1 MTTMVWPLKHKGVFQ
16 AFLLLAAMVFSSPYP
31 CQARDTEIYAVN
43 AKQNC
48 YILLDN
54 SGSMAWGVYE
64 HNIDY
69 GKMYLYLD
77 GLAGVTDPTVFIPAF
92 QKNKIYLVKA
102 KIPVAVKNGVTFTGD
117 PGNPAINWDYG
128 SIVDTHT
135 LVDYRGNLTA
145 AGDGTQRLTLDAA
158 KNVLLDGNALP
169 FTLGRKEHDYVT
181 LYDGT
186 VVDKGFGGLL
196 NAPGYHFSGYED
208 TDTAVFNNPVEDG
221 DGDNEYIWFFATGNW
236 IHMQGVYNLKDASGA
251 LVWDKTDV
259 PLTAIESEWLTLAK
273 NIDYP
278 VGNVTYA
285 ANLNNQVTSTIKQS
299 GALKMQVHFSYY
311 NVGNKDSVN
320 LYDATD
326 TLKATYG
333 EFTDADGFWGPVID
347 GDTVTIK
354 MSSDNKT
361 TVGYGYIVDEIRYV
375 DKLSGGAEVYR
386 MQSRLA
392 VAKEALLYV
401 VEEFRGRMNWGY
413 ANFNYLGTTADGATI
428 QSALNPNEND
438 DTNRAAIVS
447 HVTGTEPKYGTPL
460 GEALQD
466 VFDDGYYGH
475 RNSLNNLLCRKNY
488 VIVVTDGYPS
498 DDESWGR
505 IGGVSTFSDFDGDG
519 WTADPAQYSTP
530 PPNYYDD
537 VAHWM
542 YTHSWLDK
550 TEVADPANSFVNV
563 ITHHIGFSLDQP
575 LLEDAAGE
583 SGGDYITAFNKQQ
596 LVAAFY
602 SLAMKMSGAISFTAP
617 VVSVDAVNKIQSGDD
632 LYMGLFL
639 PKADSYWVGNLKKFK
654 LGDGSAERPD
664 LFMIYDKLNHEAIDS
679 AGVFLDNTYGHWGN
693 DTDNNDSD
701 SYGAADVQE
710 DGAGDVMLDDLNA
723 YFQAGMAGTLAA
735 YWSRPIYT
743 YKGGAMVKFDR
754 NGITAADLAVAD
766 NATRDKLV
774 NFVHGY
780 THDADAVTG
789 APLALKDWPIGPIVH
804 SRPVVLDYYD
814 TTQANLPLKK
824 RFVAVGANDGMLHVF
839 VDQDNTQTIV
849 EGQEV
854 FSFIPTEIL
863 PVLQNIH
870 GTFGLYDTVDGPI
883 TLYRRDKNPKY
894 LIFGERRGGS
904 YYWALDVSN
913 PDPTQWTVAWIYT
926 NSELKESWSDVKLAT
941 IQVGVD
947 PATGKRT
954 YRDVAM
960 FTGGYDPYEDNF
972 PEPFLDVN
980 NDGIPGTIAAD
991 GSLTTNNAEWF
1002 KTNATQD
1009 LYNDDKYNIY
1019 NPEPNTQGRG
1029 IFVVDIDNPATEILD
1044 PSDVTGTGK
1053 ILPYSVTAAAATFTV
1068 FRSGLTYTGS
1078 TGGKTNANI
1087 KYCFPAS
1094 PAVVV
1099 GPEAYRYKGADGKP
1113 VNASESDVLM
1123 ALYAVDI
1130 YANIFKLN
1138 FNFIVE
1144 NGGTAASPQWKV
1156 KSASWQDTLVFKG
1169 NPGSTSVSG
1178 ALGGALLNPL
1188 DSDPNANIG
1197 RKVFYP
1203 PAVSWG
1209 GAGSYFDYRN
1219 YLFENW
1225 KFAGVDK
1232 LASLF
1237 IGTGDR
1243 EHPKYAM
1250 VNDRFYS
1257 IYDDSSVSATLY
1269 VPPVLDTAAQALLT
1283 TCQTYGFY
1291 CPDLLYG
1298 TVSNTAAV
1306 SGAPYTEKD
1315 LLNLTC
1321 DELGVD
1327 TVMDLADKLALKGL
1341 LLDDAKYYNTILS
1354 SDALEEGRTHEDD
1367 AKGWYI
1373 ILAKQ
1378 GDPVYCA
1385 DYTYPTTLLTTDINA
1400 RDNHIGE
1407 KILSQTILYNK
1418 ILYFTSYQP
1427 AYSDACNPS
1436 GNGFS
1441 YTLDYT
1447 TGAAALNLNTANDA
1461 LDVSDRYR
1469 KHVGVHGIPSGFAV
1483 ITREGHAAAMAS
1495 MGGAVIGPGVQDGNP
1510 GYQIPSAGSGLELFY
1525 WKEGGSLLP

>member
-1 MTTMVWPLKHKGVFQ
+1 MTTMGLLLKQKK
-16 AFLLLAAMVFSSPYP
+16 AFLALLAVVLVFDPMSV
-31 CQARDTEIYAVN
+31 CQARDTDIYAVN

-54 SGSMAWGVYE
+54 SGSMAYGVYE

-69 GKMYLYLD
+69 GKMYLYLA
-77 GLAGVTDPTVFIPAF
+77 GLAGVTDPTNLPNINPTPFP
-92 QKNKIYLVKA
+92 KNKIYLIKGP
-102 KIPVAVKNGVTFTGD
+102 IRVAVKNGVTFAGD
-117 PGNPAINWDYG
+117 PGSPYLNWDFAN
-128 SIVDTHT
+128 IVDTFT
-135 LVDYRGNLTA
+135 LIDDRGDLLA
-145 AGDGTQRLTLDAA
+145 AGGGTQRITLDAA
-158 KNVLLDGNALP
+158 QNILLDGSALP
-169 FTLGRKEHDYVT
+169 FTLGRKVHDYST

-208 TDTAVFNNPVEDG
+208 TDIAVFNNPVEDG
-221 DGDNEYIWFFATGNW
+221 DASTWFFVTGNW
-236 IHMQGVYNLKDASGA
+236 INMQAVYNLKDASG
-251 LVWDKTDV
+251 LVWNRFDV
-259 PLTAIESEWLTLAK
+259 PLADINSEWLILAK

-278 VGNVTYA
+278 VGNVKYA
-285 ANLNNQVTSTIKQS
+285 ANLNNQLTTTIKQS
-299 GALKMQVHFSYY
+299 GALKIQVHFSYY
-311 NVGNKDSVN
+311 DVRNKDNVK

-361 TVGYGYIVDEIRYV
+361 TTVGYGYQIDEIRYV
-375 DKLSGGAEVYR
+375 DKLSGDAGAYR
-386 MQSRLA
+386 MQSRLD

-401 VEEFRGRMNWGY
+401 ISEFLGRMNWGF
-413 ANFNYLGTTADGATI
+413 ATFKNGDGAQI
-428 QSALNPNEND
+428 MSALNPNDTD
-438 DTNRAAIVS
+438 DANRAAIS
-447 HVTGTEPKYGTPL
+447 GHVAGVTAGGGTPL

-466 VFDDGYYGH
+466 VFQEGYYIK
-475 RNSLNNLLCRKNY
+475 RNALNNLLCRKNY

-498 DDESWGR
+498 VDTMWQR
-505 IGGVSTFSDFDGDG
+505 IPDVAAFSDFDGDG
-519 WTADPAQYSTP
+519 WTADPSQYSPP

-550 TEVADPANSFVNV
+550 TVVADPANSFVNV
-563 ITHHIGFSLDQP
+563 MTHHIGFSLDQP

-596 LVAAFY
+596 LIAAFY
-602 SLAMKMSGAISFTAP
+602 SLALKMSGAISFTAP

-639 PKADSYWVGNLKKFK
+639 PKANSYWVGNLKKFK
-654 LGDGSAERPD
+654 LGDGSADRPD
-664 LFMIYDKLNHEAIDS
+664 LWMIYDKLNHPAIDS
-679 AGVFLDNTYGHWGN
+679 SGVFLDNTYGHWGN
-693 DTDNNDSD
+693 DTDNNDHD

-710 DGAGDVMLDDLNA
+710 DGAGDVMLDDLNV
-723 YFQAGMAGTLAA
+723 YFQAGKSGTPAA

-743 YKGGAMVKFDR
+743 YKGGAMAKFDR
-754 NGITAADLAVAD
+754 NTISAVDLAVAD

-789 APLALKDWPIGPIVH
+789 APLALKDWPLGPIVH

-814 TTQANLPLKK
+814 TTQANLPLQK
-824 RFVAVGANDGMLHVF
+824 RYVAVGANDGMLHVF
-839 VDQDNTQTIV
+839 VDQDNTKTIV

-854 FSFIPTEIL
+854 FSFIPEDIL
-863 PVLQNIH
+863 PRLQNIQA
-870 GTFGLYDTVDGPI
+870 TMGLYDSVDGPI
-883 TLYRRDKNPKY
+883 TLYHRDKNPKY
-894 LIFGERRGGS
+894 LIFGERRGGGT
-904 YYWALDVSN
+904 YWCLDVSN
-913 PDPTQWTVAWIYT
+913 PDATQWTVAWQYT

-941 IQVGVD
+941 IQVGVN
-947 PATGKRT
+947 ASTGQRT
-954 YRDVAM
+954 YRDVAI
-960 FTGGYDPYEDNF
+960 FTGGYDPLEDNF

-980 NDGIPGTIAAD
+980 NDGFPGTVSAD
-991 GSLTTNNAEWF
+991 GSLVTDNSEWF

-1009 LYNDDKYNIY
+1009 VYNDDKYNVY
-1019 NPEPNTQGRG
+1019 NPGIDTQGRG
-1029 IFVVDIDNPATEILD
+1029 IFVVDIDNPATEVSD
-1044 PSDVTGTGK
+1044 PSDATGTRK
-1053 ILPYSVTAAAATFTV
+1053 ILPFSVTYSGATFTV
-1068 FRSGLTYTGS
+1068 VRSGLTYTGS
-1078 TGGKTNANI
+1078 TGGGTNAAM

-1099 GPEAYRYKGADGKP
+1099 GPETYRYKGSDGNP
-1113 VNASESDVLM
+1113 VKASEADVLL
-1123 ALYAVDI
+1123 AVYAADI
-1130 YANIFKLN
+1130 YANMFKLD
-1138 FNFIVE
+1138 FKFVVE
-1144 NGGTAASPQWKV
+1144 NSGTASSPQWKV

-1178 ALGGALLNPL
+1178 ALGGTDNLV
-1188 DSDPNANIG
+1188 DQG
-1197 RKVFYP
+1197 RKIFYP

-1219 YLFENW
+1219 YQFETW
-1225 KFAGVDK
+1225 KFVGADR

-1237 IGTGDR
+1237 VGTGDR

-1269 VPPVLDTAAQALLT
+1269 VPPVLDSAATALLT
-1283 TCQTYGFY
+1283 TCQLYGFY
-1291 CPDLLYG
+1291 CPDLMYG
-1298 TVSNTAAV
+1298 TVSKTAAV
-1306 SGAPYTEKD
+1306 SGVPYTEKD
-1315 LLNLTC
+1315 LLNVTC
-1321 DELGVD
+1321 DDLGSG
-1327 TVMDLADKLALKGL
+1327 TAIPLTDKLALKGL
-1341 LLDDAKYYNTILS
+1341 LLDDAKYFSTLLS
-1354 SDALEEGRTHEDD
+1354 ADALEEGRVHEND

-1373 ILAKQ
+1373 ILSKQ
-1378 GDPVYCA
+1378 GDATYCA
-1385 DYTYPTTLLTTDINA
+1385 GYTYPTTLITTDINA

-1407 KILSQTILYNK
+1407 KILSQVTLYYK

-1427 AYSDACNPS
+1427 AYSNACNPS

-1441 YTLDYT
+1441 YALDYT
-1447 TGAAALNLNTANDA
+1447 TGAAALNLNPADDA

-1469 KHVGVHGIPSGFAV
+1469 KYVGIHGIPSGFAI

-1495 MGGAVIGPGVQDGNP
+1495 MGGAIIGPGELDGDP
-1510 GYQIPSAGSGLELFY
+1510 GYEIPSSGSGLELYY
-1525 WKEGGSLLP
+1525 WREGGSLLP

>member
-1 MTTMVWPLKHKGVFQ
+1 MTTFEWLLKQKGFFPALLGLAIVFAPLQ
-16 AFLLLAAMVFSSPYP
+16 I
-31 CQARDTEIYAVN
+31 CQAKDTDIYATN

-54 SGSMAWGVYE
+54 SGSMAYGVYE

-77 GLAGVTDPTVFIPAF
+77 GLAGVYDPTTLPANTDF
-92 QKNKIYLVKA
+92 PYQKNKIYLMKGPVK
-102 KIPVAVKNGVTFTGD
+102 VGVKNSVTFVGD
-117 PGNPAINWDYG
+117 PGSPAVNWDY
-128 SIVDTHT
+128 STIVDTHT
-135 LVDYRGNLTA
+135 LVDNRGNLSFE
-145 AGDGTQRLTLDAA
+145 GGQRITMDAA
-158 KNVLLDGNALP
+158 KNVLLDGNTLP
-169 FTLGRKEHDYVT
+169 FTLGRKEHEYVT

-221 DGDNEYIWFFATGNW
+221 DGTTWFFVTGNW
-236 IHMQGVYNLKDASGA
+236 INMQGVYNLKDATGA

-259 PLTAIESEWLTLAK
+259 PLAAIASEWLTLAK

-278 VGNVTYA
+278 VGSVKYA
-285 ANLNNQVTSTIKQS
+285 ANLNNQLTSTIKQS
-299 GALKMQVHFSYY
+299 GALKIQVHFSYY
-311 NVGNKDSVN
+311 NVANKDYVK
-320 LYDATD
+320 LYDAAD
-326 TLKATYG
+326 TLITTYG

-375 DKLSGGAEVYR
+375 DKLSGGAEAYR
-386 MQSRLA
+386 MQSRLD

-428 QSALNPNEND
+428 LSALNPNEND

-466 VFDDGYYGH
+466 VFEKGYYGH
-475 RNSLNNLLCRKNY
+475 RNALNNLLCRKNY

-498 DDESWGR
+498 GDESWGR
-505 IGGVSTFSDFDGDG
+505 ITDVPTFSDFDGDG
-519 WTADPAQYSTP
+519 WTEDPAQYSP
-530 PPNYYDD
+530 PVPPDYYDD

-550 TEVADPANSFVNV
+550 TAVADPANSFVNV

-602 SLAMKMSGAISFTAP
+602 SLAMKMSGAVSFTAP

-639 PKADSYWVGNLKKFK
+639 PKASSYWVGNLKKFK

-664 LFMIYDKLNHEAIDS
+664 LWMIYDKLNHEAIDS

-693 DTDNNDSD
+693 DTDVNDHD

-710 DGAGDVMLDDLNA
+710 DGAGDVMLDDLTA
-723 YFQAGMAGTLAA
+723 YFQAGSSGTLAA

-743 YKGGAMVKFDR
+743 YKGNAMLKFDR
-754 NGITAADLAVAD
+754 TGITAADLAVAD

-780 THDADAVTG
+780 TYEADAVTG
-789 APLALKDWPIGPIVH
+789 APLRLEAWPLGPIVH
-804 SRPVVLDYYD
+804 SRPIVLDYYD
-814 TTQANLPLKK
+814 TTQATLPLKK

-839 VDQDNTQTIV
+839 ADQDNTQSIV

-854 FSFIPTEIL
+854 FSFIPPDIL
-863 PVLQNIH
+863 PRLQNIQA
-870 GTFGLYDTVDGPI
+870 TVGLYDTVDGPL

-913 PDPTQWTVAWIYT
+913 PDPTQWTVAWQYT
-926 NSELKESWSDVKLAT
+926 NSELKESWSDVRLAT
-941 IQVGVD
+941 IQIGVN
-947 PATGKRT
+947 ASTGERT
-954 YRDVAM
+954 YKDVAI
-960 FTGGYDPYEDNF
+960 FTGGYDPLEDNF
-972 PEPFLDVN
+972 PEPFEDIN
-980 NDGIPGTIAAD
+980 NDGIPGTVALD
-991 GSLTTNNAEWF
+991 GSVTYNEWT
-1002 KTNATQD
+1002 KTDATQD
-1009 LYNDDKYNIY
+1009 LNNDDKYNIY
-1019 NPEPNTQGRG
+1019 NPGSDTQGRG
-1029 IFVVDIDNPATEILD
+1029 IFVVDIDNPATEVSD
-1044 PSDVTGTGK
+1044 PSDATGTRK
-1053 ILPYSVTAAAATFTV
+1053 ILPYSLTYSGATYTV
-1068 FRSGLTYTGS
+1068 VRSGLTYTGS
-1078 TGGKTNANI
+1078 TGGKTRADL
-1087 KYCFPAS
+1087 KFCFPSS

-1099 GPEAYRYKGADGKP
+1099 SPDTYRYKGAAGTL
-1113 VNASESDVLM
+1113 VNASESDVLR
-1123 ALYAVDI
+1123 AVYAPDI
-1130 YANIFKLN
+1130 YANIFKLD
-1138 FNFIVE
+1138 FSFVVE
-1144 NGGTAASPQWKV
+1144 NSGTAAAPQWKV
-1156 KSASWQDTLVFKG
+1156 KTASWQDTLVFKG

-1178 ALGGALLNPL
+1178 ALGGALLNPI

-1203 PAVSWG
+1203 PAISWG

-1219 YLFENW
+1219 YIFETW
-1225 KFAGVDK
+1225 KFGGVDR

-1269 VPPVLDTAAQALLT
+1269 VPPVLDTAAQALLA
-1283 TCQTYGFY
+1283 TCQLYGFY
-1291 CPDLLYG
+1291 CPDLQYG

-1306 SGAPYTEKD
+1306 SGVPYTEKD

-1321 DELGVD
+1321 DDLGSG
-1327 TVMDLADKLALKGL
+1327 TVIDLADKLALKGL
-1341 LLDDAKYYNTILS
+1341 LLDDAKYFNTILN
-1354 SDALEEGRTHEDD
+1354 SDALEEGRTHEND

-1378 GDPVYCA
+1378 GDASYCA
-1385 DYTYPTTLLTTDINA
+1385 DYTYPTTILSTDINA

-1407 KILSQTILYNK
+1407 KILSQVTLYYK

-1436 GNGFS
+1436 GNGFT
-1441 YTLDYT
+1441 YALDYT
-1447 TGAAALNLNTANDA
+1447 TGAAALNLNPADEA
-1461 LDVSDRYR
+1461 LDVSDRY
-1469 KHVGVHGIPSGFAV
+1469 KKFTGIHGIPSAFAI
-1483 ITREGHAAAMAS
+1483 ITRGGHAAAMAS
-1495 MGGAVIGPGVQDGNP
+1495 MGGAVVGPGEVDGTP
-1510 GYQIPSAGSGLELFY
+1510 GYGISGAGSGLELFY
-1525 WKEGGSLLP
+1525 WREGGSLLP

>member
-1 MTTMVWPLKHKGVFQ
+1 MTTMVWPLKHKGTFQ
-16 AFLLLAAMVFSSPYP
+16 VLSLLVIMAFSSPYP
-31 CQARDTEIYAVN
+31 CQAKDTDIYAVN

-64 HNIDY
+64 HNINY
-69 GKMYLYLD
+69 KEMYLYLD
-77 GLAGVTDPTVFIPAF
+77 GLAGVYDPTVFAPGF
-92 QKNKIYLVKA
+92 QKDKIYLVRA
-102 KIPVAVKNGVTFTGD
+102 KIRVGVKGGVTFVGD

-135 LVDYRGNLTA
+135 LVDNKGNLSFE
-145 AGDGTQRLTLDAA
+145 GGNRITLDAA
-158 KNVLLDGNALP
+158 KNVLLDGNTLP
-169 FTLGRKEHDYVT
+169 FTLGRKEHEYVT

-208 TDTAVFNNPVEDG
+208 TDIAVFNNPVEDG
-221 DGDNEYIWFFATGNW
+221 DGDDEYIWFFATGNW
-236 IHMQGVYNLKDASGA
+236 LHMQGVYNLKDATGD

-259 PLTAIESEWLTLAK
+259 PLAAIDSDWLTLAK

-285 ANLNNQVTSTIKQS
+285 ANLNNQLTSTIKQS
-299 GALKMQVHFSYY
+299 GALKIQVHFSYY
-311 NVGNKDSVN
+311 NVGDKDYVK

-333 EFTDADGFWGPVID
+333 AGTDADGFWGPVID

-361 TVGYGYIVDEIRYV
+361 NTVGYGYMVDEIRYV
-375 DKLSGGAEVYR
+375 DKLSGGTEAYR
-386 MQSRLA
+386 MQSRLD

-413 ANFNYLGTTADGATI
+413 ANFNYLGTDADGATI

-498 DDESWGR
+498 GDESWGR
-505 IGGVSTFSDFDGDG
+505 IGGVATFSDFDGDG
-519 WTADPAQYSTP
+519 WTEDPAQYSAPVP
-530 PPNYYDD
+530 PDYYDD

-550 TEVADPANSFVNV
+550 TAVADPANSFVNV

-639 PKADSYWVGNLKKFK
+639 PKANSYWVGNLKKFK
-654 LGDGSAERPD
+654 LGDGSAERPE
-664 LFMIYDKLNHEAIDS
+664 LFMIYDKLNHEAVDS

-693 DTDNNDSD
+693 DTDVNDHD

-710 DGAGDVMLDDLNA
+710 DGAGDVMLDDLTA
-723 YFQAGMAGTLAA
+723 YFQAGNGGTPAA
-735 YWSRPIYT
+735 YWNRPIYT
-743 YKGGAMVKFDR
+743 YKGNAMVKFDR
-754 NGITAADLAVAD
+754 TGVTAADLVVAD
-766 NATRDKLV
+766 NVARDKLV

-780 THDADAVTG
+780 TYDANAVTG
-789 APLALKDWPIGPIVH
+789 APLALGPWPLGPIVH
-804 SRPVVLDYYD
+804 SRPIVLDYYD
-814 TTQANLPLKK
+814 TTQATLPLKK

-839 VDQDNTQTIV
+839 VDQDNTQSIV

-854 FSFIPTEIL
+854 FSFIPGDIL
-863 PVLQNIH
+863 PRLQNMQA
-870 GTFGLYDTVDGPI
+870 TVGLYDTVDGPL

-894 LIFGERRGGS
+894 LIFGERRGGGN
-904 YYWALDVSN
+904 YWCLDVSN
-913 PDPTQWTVAWIYT
+913 QDPTQWTVAWQYT

-941 IQVGVD
+941 IQVGVN
-947 PATGKRT
+947 ASTGERT
-954 YRDVAM
+954 YRDVAI
-960 FTGGYDPYEDNF
+960 FTGGYDPLEDNF
-972 PEPFLDVN
+972 PEPFLDIN
-980 NDGIPGTIAAD
+980 NDGLPGTVAAD
-991 GSLTTNNAEWF
+991 GTLTTDNSEWV
-1002 KTNATQD
+1002 KTDATQD
-1009 LYNDDKYNIY
+1009 VYNDDKYNVY
-1019 NPEPNTQGRG
+1019 NPGTDTQGRG
-1029 IFVVDIDNPATEILD
+1029 IFVVDIDNPATEVSD
-1044 PSDVTGTGK
+1044 PSDATGTRK
-1053 ILPYSVTAAAATFTV
+1053 ILPYSVTSTAATYTV
-1068 FRSGLTYTGS
+1068 VRSGLTYTGS
-1078 TGGKTNANI
+1078 TGGKTRADL
-1087 KYCFPAS
+1087 KYCFPSS
-1094 PAVVV
+1094 PTVIS
-1099 GPEAYRYKGADGKP
+1099 GPEAYRYMGSDGKP
-1113 VNASESDVLM
+1113 VNAREGNVLTSV
-1123 ALYAVDI
+1123 YAPDI
-1130 YANIFKLN
+1130 YANIFKLD
-1138 FNFIVE
+1138 FSFVVE
-1144 NGGTAASPQWKV
+1144 NSGTATSPQWKV

-1178 ALGGALLNPL
+1178 ALGGV
-1188 DSDPNANIG
+1188 DNIVDQG
-1197 RKVFYP
+1197 RKIFYP

-1219 YLFENW
+1219 YLFETW
-1225 KFAGVDK
+1225 TFGGVDRI
-1232 LASLF
+1232 ASLF

-1257 IYDDSSVSATLY
+1257 IYDDSSVTATLY
-1269 VPPVLDTAAQALLT
+1269 VPPVLDTAASALLT

-1298 TVSNTAAV
+1298 TVSNSAAV
-1306 SGAPYTEKD
+1306 SGVPYTEKD
-1315 LLNLTC
+1315 LLNVTC
-1321 DELGVD
+1321 DDLGSD
-1327 TVMDLADKLALKGL
+1327 TVIDLADKLALKGL
-1341 LLDDAKYYNTILS
+1341 LLDDAKYFNTLLS
-1354 SDALEEGRTHEDD
+1354 SDALEEGRTHEND

-1378 GDPVYCA
+1378 GDATYCA
-1385 DYTYPTTLLTTDINA
+1385 GYTYPTAVLATDVNA
-1400 RDNHIGE
+1400 RDNHVGE
-1407 KILSQTILYNK
+1407 KILSQVTLYYK

-1427 AYSDACNPS
+1427 AYSDACNPA

-1441 YTLDYT
+1441 YALDYT
-1447 TGAAALNLNTANDA
+1447 TGAAALNLNPADGA
-1461 LDVSDRYR
+1461 LDVTDRY
-1469 KHVGVHGIPSGFAV
+1469 KKYTGIHGIPSGFAI

-1495 MGGAVIGPGVQDGNP
+1495 MGGALIGPSESSGFFPDEGEIKT
-1510 GYQIPSAGSGLELFY
+1510 GGSGLELFY
-1525 WKEGGSLLP
+1525 WRESGSLLP